1 MSPCIFKHKNK
12 KCKIGH
18 SLDILNCNDYSDR
31 MEPYYTEKTSIGRDR
46 SCAIKLK
53 SVSLEDE
60 GEWFCDVESEEI
72 I

>member
-1 MSPCIFKHKNK
+1 M
-12 KCKIGH
+12 
-18 SLDILNCNDYSDR
+18 NCNDYSDR

-60 GEWFCDVESEEI
+60 GEWFCDVESEEMI
-72 I
+72 